1 MEVVSEDED
10 GLGLI
15 ILDEERSKFPDVVM
29 RLRSPLKYDLASSA
43 DQDQDSDQDS
53 PGLFSVIRLHFV
65 IRDKQL
71 RMGGGWAQQY
81 ILAFISKNVD
91 NFFWHDIF
99 QSITAQMHGIDRKYL
114 LEKCW
119 GDCGD

>member
-1 MEVVSEDED
+1 MSNQTTEVVSENED
-10 GLGLI
+10 GPGLI
-15 ILDEERSKFPDVVM
+15 ILDEEKSKFPDVVM

-71 RMGGGWAQQY
+71 RMGGG
-81 ILAFISKNVD
+81 
-91 NFFWHDIF
+91 
-99 QSITAQMHGIDRKYL
+99 
-114 LEKCW
+114 
-119 GDCGD
+119 

>member
-1 MEVVSEDED
+1 MSNQTIEVVSED
-10 GLGLI
+10 GPGLI
-15 ILDEERSKFPDVVM
+15 ILDEEKSKFPDVVM

-71 RMGGGWAQQY
+71 RMGGG
-81 ILAFISKNVD
+81 
-91 NFFWHDIF
+91 
-99 QSITAQMHGIDRKYL
+99 
-114 LEKCW
+114 
-119 GDCGD
+119 